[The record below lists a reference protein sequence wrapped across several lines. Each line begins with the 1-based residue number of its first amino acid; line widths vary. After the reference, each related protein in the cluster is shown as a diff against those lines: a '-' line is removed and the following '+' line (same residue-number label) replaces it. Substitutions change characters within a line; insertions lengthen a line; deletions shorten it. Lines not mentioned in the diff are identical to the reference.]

1 MKKTIAICVLIA
13 TLLLAFAACAET
25 QEGETD
31 QSAALESEELT
42 VLDNVPADLKYN
54 GEDIVVMSRSMLG
67 WTQDEVYVPELNSEP
82 VNDAMF
88 NRNVAVSDRLN
99 VNIVSA
105 ALEDPSAYAPIE
117 EVQRAVKAGSAD
129 YDLLAGA
136 AYVAAPAALDG
147 TFYDLT
153 DLQYLDLTQ
162 DYWMQDYNDAMSYQG
177 MQFTATGMIALST
190 YRFAFVTLFN
200 KEEFDNKSIPYLYEA
215 VANNEWTLDYQAQL
229 AEDFYRDTNGSGKAD
244 EGDFFGFVSC
254 WGINVDAYWASCD
267 LPIVEKN
274 ADGEYEFVLDIAR
287 YSNVMDKVL
296 YLLYDCGG
304 TSVYDAITDNVEQDL
319 MREVFS
325 RGECAMTTLRLVAVE
340 QPDVRNME
348 QAYGIVP
355 VPKYESAQAEYGTI
369 MHDQFTVFCIPVTA
383 SSEKLEMIG
392 ATMEVMASESER
404 VVKPAYY
411 EIALKRKYMSDPIA
425 WEMLD
430 LIFNVMRI
438 DPAVVYVNALGGP
451 HQTMRTIASSKR
463 NTVSSTCK
471 KMDTN
476 VTKQITKLQKKL
488 DKLVEQ

>member
-1 MKKTIAICVLIA
+1 MKKSIALFLLIA
-13 TLLLAFAACAET
+13 TLLVSLIACAEGQ
-25 QEGETD
+25 QEE
-31 QSAALESEELT
+31 QSDTTAVAEDT
-42 VLDNVPADLKYN
+42 TPAVLDNVPADLKYD
-54 GEDIVVMSRSMLG
+54 GEDIVVISRSMQG

-105 ALEDPSAYAPIE
+105 AIEDPSAYVPVE

-153 DLQYLDLTQ
+153 DLQYLDLEQ
-162 DYWMQDYNDAMSYQG
+162 DYWMQDYNDAISYQG

-200 KEEFDNKSIPYLYEA
+200 KDEFDNKSVPYLYEA
-215 VANNEWTLDYQAQL
+215 VANNEWTLDYQAAL
-229 AEDFYRDTNGSGKAD
+229 AEDFYRDTNGSGKKD

-267 LPIVEKN
+267 LPIVQKD
-274 ADGEYEFVLDIAR
+274 ADGEYEFVLDLAR
-287 YSNVMDKVL
+287 YSDVMDKVL
-296 YLLYDCGG
+296 YLFYECGG

-325 RGECAMTTLRLVAVE
+325 RGESAMTTLRLVAVE
-340 QPDVRNME
+340 QPDLRDME

-355 VPKYESAQAEYGTI
+355 VPKYEASQPEYGTI
-369 MHDQFTVFCIPVTA
+369 MHDQFTVFAIPVTA
-383 SSEKLEMIG
+383 SEEKVEMIG

-404 VVKPAYY
+404 LVKPAYY

-430 LIFNVMRI
+430 MIFAVMRI
-438 DPAVVYVNALGGP
+438 DPAVVYVNSLGGP
-451 HQTMRTIASSKR
+451 HQTMRTIVSNKKNTVASS
-463 NTVSSTCK
+463 CK
-471 KMDTN
+471 KLDKN
-476 VTKQITKLQKKL
+476 VEKQIAKLQKKL
-488 DKLVEQ
+488 DNLQE

>member
-1 MKKTIAICVLIA
+1 
-13 TLLLAFAACAET
+13 
-25 QEGETD
+25 
-31 QSAALESEELT
+31 
-42 VLDNVPADLKYN
+42 
-54 GEDIVVMSRSMLG
+54 
-67 WTQDEVYVPELNSEP
+67 
-82 VNDAMF
+82 
-88 NRNVAVSDRLN
+88 
-99 VNIVSA
+99 
-105 ALEDPSAYAPIE
+105 
-117 EVQRAVKAGSAD
+117 
-129 YDLLAGA
+129 
-136 AYVAAPAALDG
+136 
-147 TFYDLT
+147 
-153 DLQYLDLTQ
+153 
-162 DYWMQDYNDAMSYQG
+162 
-177 MQFTATGMIALST
+177 GMIALST

-200 KEEFDNKSIPYLYEA
+200 KEEFDNKAIPYLYEA
-215 VANNEWTLDYQAQL
+215 VANNEWTLDYQAKL

-274 ADGEYEFVLDIAR
+274 AEGEYEFVLDIAR
-287 YSNVMDKVL
+287 YSDVMDKVL

-325 RGECAMTTLRLVAVE
+325 RGESAMTTLRLVAVE
-340 QPDVRNME
+340 QPDLRNME

-355 VPKYESAQAEYGTI
+355 VPKYESSQAEYGTI

-404 VVKPAYY
+404 LVKPAYY

-425 WEMLD
+425 WDMLD
-430 LIFNVMRI
+430 LIFDVMRI

-451 HQTMRTIASSKR
+451 HQTMRTIASSKK

-471 KMDTN
+471 RMDKN
-476 VTKQITKLQKKL
+476 VTKQISKLQNKL
-488 DKLVEQ
+488 DELLE

>member
-1 MKKTIAICVLIA
+1 MKKLFAILLLVA
-13 TLLLAFAACAET
+13 TLLASLAACAET

-31 QSAALESEELT
+31 QSAAVESEEVT
-42 VLDNVPADLKYN
+42 ALDNVPADLKYN
-54 GEDIVVMSRSMLG
+54 GEDIVVISRSMQG

-229 AEDFYRDTNGSGKAD
+229 AEDFYRDANGSGKAD
-244 EGDFFGFVSC
+244 DGDFFGFVSC

-287 YSNVMDKVL
+287 YSDVMDKVL

-304 TSVYDAITDNVEQDL
+304 TSVYDAITDNEEQDL

-355 VPKYESAQAEYGTI
+355 VPKYASAQAEYGTI

-383 SSEKLEMIG
+383 SEEKLEMIG

-430 LIFNVMRI
+430 LIFDVMRI
-438 DPAVVYVNALGGP
+438 DPAVVYVNSLGGP
-451 HQTMRTIASSKR
+451 HQTMRTIASSKK

-471 KMDTN
+471 KMDNN
-476 VTKQITKLQKKL
+476 VTKQIVKLQKKL
-488 DKLVEQ
+488 DKLVDQ

>member
-1 MKKTIAICVLIA
+1 MKKAVTILLLIA
-13 TLLLAFAACAET
+13 TLMISLAACAEGEQGQT
-25 QEGETD
+25 DDSAVQEGTD
-31 QSAALESEELT
+31 PA
-42 VLDNVPADLKYN
+42 VLDNIPADLKFN
-54 GEDIVVMSRSMLG
+54 GEDVVIISRSMQG
-67 WTQDEVYVPELNSEP
+67 WTQDEVAVPEQNSDP

-88 NRNVAVSDRLN
+88 NRNVTISDRLN

-105 ALEDPSAYAPIE
+105 AIEDPNAYKPVE

-136 AYVAAPAALDG
+136 ACVVAPVALEG

-153 DLQYLDLTQ
+153 ELEYLDLTQ
-162 DYWMQDYNDAMSYQG
+162 DYWMQDYNDAMSYKG
-177 MQFTATGMIALST
+177 SQFSATGTIALST

-200 KEEFDNKSIPYLYEA
+200 KDAFDDKKVPYLYEA
-215 VANNEWTLDYQAQL
+215 VANNEWTMDYQAKL
-229 AEDFYRDTNGSGKAD
+229 AEDFYRDVNGTAKAD

-254 WGINVDAYWASCD
+254 WGINVDPYWASCD

-287 YSNVMDKVL
+287 YSDVMDKVL
-296 YLLYDCGG
+296 YLLYGCGG
-304 TSVYDAITDNVEQDL
+304 TSVYDAITDNEEQDL

-325 RGECAMTTLRLVAVE
+325 RGEAAMTTLRLVAVE

-355 VPKYESAQAEYGTI
+355 IPKFDASQKDYGTN

-383 SSEKLEMIG
+383 SEEKLDLIG

-404 VVKPAYY
+404 TVKPAYY

-425 WEMLD
+425 WDMLD
-430 LIFNVMRI
+430 LIFDVMQI
-438 DPAVVYVNALGGP
+438 DPAVVYVNSLGGP
-451 HQTMRTIASSKR
+451 HQTMRTIASNKK

-471 KMDTN
+471 KMDKN
-476 VTKQITKLQKKL
+476 VTKQINKLQNKL
-488 DKLVEQ
+488 DALVD

>member
-1 MKKTIAICVLIA
+1 MKRTVAILLLIA
-13 TLLLAFAACAET
+13 TLLISFVACAEADVT
-25 QEGETD
+25 EQETSAVSET
-31 QSAALESEELT
+31 EEVLQ
-42 VLDNVPADLKYN
+42 LDNVPADLKFD
-54 GEDIVVMSRSMLG
+54 GEDIVVISRSMQG
-67 WTQDEVYVPELNSEP
+67 WTQDEVYVPEINSEP

-88 NRNVAVSDRLN
+88 SRNIAVSDRLN

-105 ALEDPSAYAPIE
+105 AIEDPSAYVPVE

-153 DLQYLDLTQ
+153 DLQYLDLEQ
-162 DYWMQDYNDAMSYQG
+162 DYWMQDYNDAISYQG

-200 KEEFDNKSIPYLYEA
+200 KDEFDNKAVPYLYEA
-215 VANNEWTLDYQAQL
+215 VANNEWTLDYQAKL

-274 ADGEYEFVLDIAR
+274 AEGEYEFVLDIAR
-287 YSNVMDKVL
+287 YSDVMDKVL

-319 MREVFS
+319 MREVFA
-325 RGECAMTTLRLVAVE
+325 RGESAMTTLRLVAVE
-340 QPDVRNME
+340 QPDLRNME

-355 VPKYESAQAEYGTI
+355 VPKYEASQPEYGTI

-383 SSEKLEMIG
+383 SEQKLEMIG

-404 VVKPAYY
+404 LVKPAYY

-425 WEMLD
+425 WELLD
-430 LIFNVMRI
+430 MIFDVMRI

-451 HQTMRTIASSKR
+451 HQTMRTIASTKK

-471 KMDTN
+471 KMDKN
-476 VTKQITKLQKKL
+476 VTKQIAKLQNKL
-488 DKLVEQ
+488 DKLLE

>member
-1 MKKTIAICVLIA
+1 MKKTLAYLLLFA
-13 TLLLAFAACAET
+13 TLALGLMGCAEGQPT
-25 QEGETD
+25 EQIDGTAAIEE
-31 QSAALESEELT
+31 QSTAL
-42 VLDNVPADLKYN
+42 DDVPANLKFN
-54 GEDIVVMSRSMLG
+54 GEDVVIISRSMLG
-67 WTQDEVYVPELNSEP
+67 WTQDEVFVPELNSEP

-105 ALEDPSAYAPIE
+105 ALEDPSAHAPVE
-117 EVQRAVKAGSAD
+117 EVQRAVKAGSDD

-153 DLQYLDLTQ
+153 QLEYLDLSK
-162 DYWMQDYNDAMSYQG
+162 DYWMQDYNEAISYKE
-177 MQFTATGMIALST
+177 MQFSATGMIALST

-200 KEEFDNKSIPYLYEA
+200 KEEFDNKGVPYLYEA
-215 VANNEWTLDYQAQL
+215 VANNEWTLDYQAKL
-229 AEDFYRDTNGSGKAD
+229 AADFYRDTNGTAKQD

-254 WGINVDAYWASCD
+254 WGINVDPYWASCD

-274 ADGEYEFVLDIAR
+274 AEGEYEFVLDIAR
-287 YSNVMDKVL
+287 YSDVMDKVL

-304 TSVYDAITDNVEQDL
+304 SSIYDAITDNVEQDL

-355 VPKYESAQAEYGTI
+355 IPKYDSTQKEYGTL

-383 SSEKLEMIG
+383 SAEKLELIG

-404 VVKPAYY
+404 TVKPAYY

-430 LIFNVMRI
+430 MIFNVMRI
-438 DPAVVYVNALGGP
+438 DPAVVYVDSLGGP
-451 HQTMRTIASSKR
+451 HQTMRTIAASKR

-471 KMDTN
+471 KMN
-476 VTKQITKLQKKL
+476 NSVTKQINKLQKKL
-488 DKLVEQ
+488 DNLQ

>member
-1 MKKTIAICVLIA
+1 MKKFLALLLIFA
-13 TLLLAFAACAET
+13 TLVSLLVACAET
-25 QEGETD
+25 DPVEQQTSAVSET
-31 QSAALESEELT
+31 EEILQ
-42 VLDNVPADLKYN
+42 LDNIPADLKFD
-54 GEDIVVMSRSMLG
+54 GEDIVVISRSMQG
-67 WTQDEVYVPELNSEP
+67 WTQDEVYVPELKSEP

-105 ALEDPSAYAPIE
+105 AIEDPSAYVPVE

-153 DLQYLDLTQ
+153 DLQYLDLEQ
-162 DYWMQDYNDAMSYQG
+162 DYWMQDYNDAISYQG

-200 KEEFDNKSIPYLYEA
+200 KEEFDNKAVPYLYEA
-215 VANNEWTLDYQAQL
+215 VANNEWTLDYQASL

-267 LPIVEKN
+267 MPIVEKN
-274 ADGEYEFVLDIAR
+274 AEGEYEFVLDIAR
-287 YSNVMDKVL
+287 YSDVMDKIL

-319 MREVFS
+319 MREVFA
-325 RGECAMTTLRLVAVE
+325 RGESAMTTLRLVAVE
-340 QPDVRNME
+340 QPDLRNME

-355 VPKYESAQAEYGTI
+355 VPKYEASQPEYGTI
-369 MHDQFTVFCIPVTA
+369 MHDQFTVFCIP
-383 SSEKLEMIG
+383 
-392 ATMEVMASESER
+392 
-404 VVKPAYY
+404 
-411 EIALKRKYMSDPIA
+411 
-425 WEMLD
+425 
-430 LIFNVMRI
+430 
-438 DPAVVYVNALGGP
+438 
-451 HQTMRTIASSKR
+451 
-463 NTVSSTCK
+463 
-471 KMDTN
+471 
-476 VTKQITKLQKKL
+476 
-488 DKLVEQ
+488 